1 MILATVTVVVTL
13 LVAGEVIVVVLMICL
28 QVAIL
33 IVLNVGAKDI
43 GLGNARPAEQ
53 VEEGSLL
60 VLDLAEVVVAAGVVL
75 AETDLLMETAMAIVT

>member
-1 MILATVTVVVTL
+1 MIQATVTVVVTL
-13 LVAGEVIVVVLMICL
+13 LVAGEVIVVVLMIYL

-43 GLGNARPAEQ
+43 GLGNVHPAEQ

-60 VLDLAEVVVAAGVVL
+60 VLDLAEVGVVL
-75 AETDLLMETAMAIVT
+75 AETDLLMETAMVIVT